1 MSNRQQNTVPG
12 KTNSA
17 ILTEGPSR
25 AAARA
30 MLRGVGFSK
39 EDLHKPIIG
48 IANTW
53 TEIGPCNFHLRHIA
67 EAVKQ
72 GIREAGGTPMEFNTV
87 TISDG
92 ITMGTEGMKASLISR
107 EVIADSIEL
116 VTRGNSFDG
125 LVCIAGC
132 DKNMPAAIMALAR
145 LDIPGLMLYGG
156 SIMPGHL
163 QIGPDGKP
171 LASASDPSSRPE
183 PQSAQNPSSRPEPQS
198 ALNPSSQPEPQN
210 PLNPSSRPEA
220 QSAGAERPLYFAP
233 APSQASHQI
242 DITIQAVFEAIGSH
256 AAGKISDAQLEAVE
270 ANACPG
276 PGACGGQ
283 FTANTMAMAGEFL
296 GISPIQLTGVPAM
309 DRAKHEASRE
319 AGRCVMDLVR
329 KGTKPSQILTREA
342 LQNAITAVCASG
354 GSTNAVLHLT
364 AIAHELGIELTLE
377 DYDRISETTPFICD
391 LTPGGQY
398 VAKDYQDAGG
408 SRVLAKRLL
417 QRGQLHDGLT
427 VTGKTLHEEAQ
438 RAEETPNQRVIREW
452 SNPLKPTGGLVILR
466 GNLAPEGCVVK
477 VAGHE
482 RIHHTGPA
490 RVFNSEDDAFHAVE
504 AGEIHPNDILVIRY
518 EGPRGGPGMREMLAV
533 TAAIKGIPELSETV
547 ALLTDG
553 RFSGATRGLMAGHVA
568 PEAQLGGPIAA
579 VREGDT
585 ITFDIPNRQL
595 TLNIPDEEIAAR
607 LKKFQAPEPRYKR
620 GVFAK
625 YANSVSSASQ
635 GAVTT

>member
-1 MSNRQQNTVPG
+1 MSTSSTG
-12 KTNSA
+12 KTNSIA
-17 ILTEGPSR
+17 LTEGPSR

-53 TEIGPCNFHLRHIA
+53 TEIGPCNFHLRDIA
-67 EAVKQ
+67 AAVKE
-72 GIREAGGTPMEFNTV
+72 GIRAAGGTPMEFNTV

-116 VTRGNSFDG
+116 VARGNSLDG

-132 DKNMPAAIMALAR
+132 DKNMPGAIMALAR

-156 SIMPGHL
+156 SIAPGRMHVAADNKT
-163 QIGPDGKP
+163 PDP
-171 LASASDPSSRPE
+171 TSST
-183 PQSAQNPSSRPEPQS
+183 
-198 ALNPSSQPEPQN
+198 
-210 PLNPSSRPEA
+210 
-220 QSAGAERPLYFAP
+220 
-233 APSQASHQI
+233 QI
-242 DITIQAVFEAIGSH
+242 DITIQQVFEAIGSH
-256 AAGKISDAQLEAVE
+256 AAGKITDAQLEAVE
-270 ANACPG
+270 ATACPG

-309 DRAKHEASRE
+309 SAEKHAASRE
-319 AGRCVMDLVR
+319 AGKIVMDLAR
-329 KGTKPSQILTREA
+329 AGLKPSQIITRES
-342 LQNAITAVCASG
+342 LEDAISAVCASG
-354 GSTNAVLHLT
+354 GSTNAVLHLI
-364 AIAHELGIELTLE
+364 AIASELNIPLTV
-377 DYDRISETTPFICD
+377 DDFDTISERTPFICD
-391 LTPGGQY
+391 LQPGGKY

-408 SRVLAKRLL
+408 SRVLAQRLIDKNL
-417 QRGQLHDGLT
+417 LHGNTPT
-427 VTGKTLHEEAQ
+427 VTGKTLREEA
-438 RAEETPNQRVIREW
+438 ATAHETPNQPVILPW
-452 SNPLKPTGGLVILR
+452 SAPLKPTGGLVILR

-482 RIHHTGPA
+482 RIHHTGTA
-490 RVFNSEDDAFHAVE
+490 RVFDSEDLCFAAINANLINPGDV
-504 AGEIHPNDILVIRY
+504 LVIRY

-568 PEAQLGGPIAA
+568 PEAQLAGPIAA
-579 VREGDT
+579 VHEGDT
-585 ITFDIPNRQL
+585 ITFDIPARTL
-595 TLNIPDEEIAAR
+595 TLNVPDTEIAAR
-607 LKKFQAPEPRYKR
+607 LANFTAPPPRYKR
-620 GVFAK
+620 GVFHK